1 MSSVTACP
9 LDCYDACSVVYD
21 NGMAQGN
28 LNHEL
33 TQGFLCPHLNHYSAY
48 EPIMT
53 PRYQGKAISLD
64 EAFKIL
70 QQAIQESEA
79 SKILH
84 YRGHGNFALMQGVSD
99 YFFAKLGATLTS
111 GTLCDG
117 AGEAGIL
124 EGRGSNKQLDLEQ
137 IKKSEVVIV
146 WGRNLHVTNSHL
158 LPYLKGKKVIVI
170 DPVKTQTAAQAD
182 YHIQLKPHGD
192 LFLALLLSRFV
203 VINDFEDIDFLEQR
217 TEAFQEF
224 YELTQTVRIKSVLE
238 SIDVTLGDIGKIL
251 ESVGGK
257 KTVILVG
264 VGVQKHREGAAVLR
278 AIDAFAAVLGLF
290 GKEGCGVSYLG
301 SSQEGIDNPFVVKSR
316 KKVPKATVDF
326 AAFDLVFV
334 QGANPLNQMPAS
346 AWVQARFAQAKTT
359 VYYGLYENETSQA
372 ADLVI
377 PTCNFLQKHDIRCS
391 YGSNHIL
398 KMPQVME
405 HSGSGIGEYVLIA
418 QLCEAFDIALQPERE
433 YLDHFASYIDDK
445 EAGDTVKERE
455 LIAYET
461 GFDTDD
467 ERFIFMDEFEFE
479 YVNDTKLFL
488 ITCKSA
494 KSLNSQF
501 QRDHY
506 VYLHPELGFEE
517 GEHVKVSSEIGDVVL
532 EVKHDTRLRKD
543 CVLIHSGVHG
553 VNNLTPSY
561 VSYEGNSA
569 VYQDKKVEVK
579 RCK

>member
-1 MSSVTACP
+1 MSSITACP
-9 LDCYDACSVVYD
+9 LDCYDACSIVYD
-21 NGMAQGN
+21 KGMLQGN
-28 LNHEL
+28 LEHEL
-33 TQGFLCPHLNHYSAY
+33 TQGFLCPHLNHYSAH
-48 EPIMT
+48 EPITT
-53 PRYQGKAISLD
+53 PRYKGKAISLD
-64 EAFKIL
+64 EAIDIL
-70 QQAIQESEA
+70 TRSIKESEV

-84 YRGHGNFALMQGVSD
+84 YRGHGNFGLMQGVSD

-124 EGRGSNKQLDLEQ
+124 EGRGSNRHLDLEQ

-146 WGRNLHVTNSHL
+146 WGRNLHVSNSHL

-170 DPVKTQTAAQAD
+170 DPIKTKIAAQAD
-182 YHIQLKPHGD
+182 HHIQLKPHGD

-203 VINDFEDIDFLEQR
+203 VINDVEDIDFLEQR
-217 TEAFQEF
+217 TEDFQEF

-238 SIDVTLGDIGKIL
+238 SIDVTLGDIGKVL
-251 ESVGGK
+251 ELVSGK

-301 SSQEGIDNPFVVKSR
+301 SSQEGIENPFVLKS
-316 KKVPKATVDF
+316 KTVPKATADF
-326 AAFDLVFV
+326 ATYDLVFV
-334 QGANPLNQMPAS
+334 QGANPLNQMPSS
-346 AWVQARFAQAKTT
+346 AWVKERFAQAKST
-359 VYYGLYENETSQA
+359 VYYGLYENETSEA

-377 PTCNFLQKHDIRCS
+377 PTCNFLQKSDIRSS

-398 KMPQVME
+398 QMPQVME
-405 HSGSGIGEYVLIA
+405 CSSGISEYDLVA
-418 QLCEAFDIALQPERE
+418 QLCNSFDIALQSEQE
-433 YLDHFASYIDDK
+433 YLDHFASFIDEK
-445 EAGDTVKERE
+445 ETGDMVKGRE
-455 LIAYET
+455 TLAYEN

-479 YVNDTKLFL
+479 YVNDGKLFL

-501 QRDHY
+501 QREHY
-506 VYLHPELGFEE
+506 VYLHPELGFKE
-517 GEHVKVSSEIGDVVL
+517 GEHVEVSSDVGHVVL
-532 EVKHDTRLRKD
+532 EVKHDQRLRKD

-579 RCK
+579 RCE